1 MNKWVIRLGV
11 LIGLV
16 VIAIVAKDWYFAEKP
31 VDVKGVQVERA
42 VVEESITNSRAGTV
56 KARQRA
62 HLSAELGG
70 RVVAVPF
77 EKGAM
82 VKAGQILLQLND
94 AAEQARLT
102 LAQRD
107 LVVAQAEQD
116 RSCLVAE
123 RADREY
129 VRYRDLSEKE
139 LVSVDELDRVESVAL
154 TTSAAC
160 AAGKAGVDRAH
171 AAIGEAKASLEKT
184 VLYAPFN
191 GILASVDVEVGEW
204 VTPAPPAVPVP
215 PVLDLIDLTSIYISA
230 PMDEVD
236 SAKILSGQSVR
247 VSLDPYPGKNFSGKV
262 VQVSP
267 FVEDR
272 EEQNRT
278 VDIEVELDDT
288 QFATRLLPGTSAD
301 VELILFV
308 HENVLRIPRSTVLE
322 GNVVWVVEQGHLA
335 ERPIEV
341 GLKNWNYVE
350 VVSGLEEGEWVVASL
365 DQADVTVG
373 HPATLLKGSSP

>member
-1 MNKWVIRLGV
+1 MKKWLIRLGV
-11 LIGLV
+11 LIILAMVALV
-16 VIAIVAKDWYFAEKP
+16 IRDRFFVQTPIE
-31 VDVKGVQVERA
+31 VKGVQVERA

-77 EKGAM
+77 AKGSF
-82 VKAGQILLQLND
+82 VKKGQILLQLND

-107 LVVAQAEQD
+107 LAVVQAERD
-116 RSCLVAE
+116 RSCLSAD

-139 LVSVDELDRVESVAL
+139 LVSIDELDRVENVAL

-160 AAGKAGVDRAH
+160 TAGKAGVDRAQ
-171 AAIGEAKASLEKT
+171 AAIGEAKAAVEKT
-184 VLYAPFN
+184 VLYAPFD

-215 PVLDLIDLTSIYISA
+215 PVLDLLDPTSIYISA

-236 SAKILSGQSVR
+236 SAKILPGQFVR
-247 VSLDPYPGKNFSGKV
+247 VTLDPYPGKNFSGKV
-262 VQVSP
+262 VQVSS

-278 VDIEVELDDT
+278 VDIEVELDDVEFSKT
-288 QFATRLLPGTSAD
+288 LLPGTSAD
-301 VELILFV
+301 VELILSV
-308 HENVLRIPRSTVLE
+308 HKNVVRIPRSTVLE
-322 GNVVWVVEQGHLA
+322 GNVVWVVEEGHLA

-350 VVSGLEEGEWVVASL
+350 VMSGLDEGEWVVSSL
-365 DQADVTVG
+365 DQADVIVG
-373 HPATLLKGSSP
+373 HPAKMVIGAPQ